1 MVSASGYPGNCVL
14 LIKSMIMKKTITLLF
29 LLICTARCAMT
40 QTPGQPIKGV
50 IVKGGKNPGGNML
63 LSFGA
68 GINNPGSK
76 IKENTFISNGFAVNG
91 NLYVPLFAR
100 DGNLAGKTAH
110 FFTLGINAGGEYLRS
125 NKDYSTNAYPPYQIT
140 GQSSAPAISVQDSGS
155 PKIQGFKA
163 EAGVQA
169 NFSFGPMTIS
179 PILNGGYMRIDQKA
193 FEINQNSSVNGK
205 MEAYHLYRQS
215 AAKTNGF
222 AFTPKLRLAYFP
234 GRVGIY
240 VEGNYTLGPDLKT
253 ETSVFTPQGAADPK
267 TGSYSIDQM
276 LTGTNRSEVKTN
288 RYSGLGLNFGISLP
302 LGKSINEKGIK
313 RTMADPQS
321 KSIREKG
328 VKRTAIQNEETTG
341 DGFQFSA
348 ESLPVK
354 LLNSRQDPCLNLI
367 SPKNGSSYSSK
378 QDLEIKADLLNPGE
392 TGKASFVLY
401 KISSDKDFW
410 FKAEAKVRE
419 KYRAADFLLPNSY
432 TEEIKNTGFSPLTI
446 DAGIKGNQVA
456 QIIEKGKLT
465 EGSYKLVFN
474 PNNGCA
480 QAISNFSIN
489 SSNCTHAVRI
499 KSVDCIGNADASGNS
514 KYRVCVDYTNT
525 SNPGCT
531 NCEILLNHANNY
543 AGGPAIVSLTP
554 GTTVSN
560 ISAVPPSLLAG
571 QSTVICFDAAVTSGS
586 NLEFAVLGTCK
597 DGLETSTFPNH
608 ENELFNEVVK
618 ACICDICSEI
628 EFELKKQTTASL
640 SGNSVNI
647 TEPVSVFA
655 PNPAVGQVVAVKAE
669 IISFERYVGEECM
682 SCDKTSSQWGNF
694 NAGTY
699 AGLNG
704 ALGTANNGVTG
715 NTTHSMYWNASSG
728 AALPAAASFNLNIS
742 LPPLSNLRCCCDQ
755 VVITIRYTYSF
766 KDKETGICKMC
777 SFIRKYTL
785 QKGNCPI
792 IKNPGT
798 PVKVDVP
805 NIKNF

>member
-1 MVSASGYPGNCVL
+1 MVSTSGYPGNCAL

-29 LLICTARCAMT
+29 LLICTTRCAMA
-40 QTPGQPIKGV
+40 QVPGQPIKGV

-63 LSFGA
+63 LSLGA
-68 GINNPGSK
+68 GINNPGAK
-76 IKENTFISNGFAVNG
+76 IKESAFIGNGLAVNG

-100 DGNLAGKTAH
+100 DGNLASKTDH
-110 FFTLGINAGGEYLRS
+110 FFTLGINAGGEYFRS
-125 NKDYSTNAYPPYQIT
+125 NKDYSTTGYLPYQIT
-140 GQSSAPAISVQDSGS
+140 GQSSMPTISVQDSGS
-155 PKIQGFKA
+155 PKTQGFKA

-169 NFSFGPMTIS
+169 NFSFGAITIS
-179 PILNGGYMRIDQKA
+179 PIFNGGYMRIDQKA
-193 FEINQNSSVNGK
+193 FEINQSNSVNGK
-205 MEAYHLYRQS
+205 TEVYHLYRQS
-215 AAKTNGF
+215 AAKTSGF
-222 AFTPKLRLAYFP
+222 AVTPKLRLAYFP
-234 GRVGIY
+234 GRIGIY
-240 VEGNYTLGPDLKT
+240 IEGNYTLGPDLKN
-253 ETSVFTPQGAADPK
+253 ETSVFAPQGAPDLK

-276 LTGTNRSEVKTN
+276 LSGTNRAEVKVN
-288 RYSGLGLNFGISLP
+288 KYSGLGLNFGVSLP
-302 LGKSINEKGIK
+302 LGKSIREKGVK
-313 RTMADPQS
+313 RSIADPQG

-328 VKRTAIQNEETTG
+328 VKRTEIQNNEATG

-367 SPKNGSSYSSK
+367 SPKNGGSYSSK
-378 QDLEIKADLLNPGE
+378 QDLEIKADLLNPSE
-392 TGKASFVLY
+392 TGKSSIVLY

-410 FKAEAKVRE
+410 FKAGVKVRE

-432 TEEIKNTGFSPLTI
+432 AEEIKSTGFSPITI

-456 QIIEKGKLT
+456 HMIEKGKLT

-474 PNNGCA
+474 LNNGCA

-489 SSNCTHAVRI
+489 SSNCTHAVRL

-543 AGGPAIVSLTP
+543 AGGPVISSLAP

-560 ISAVPPSLLAG
+560 ISAVPSSLLAG

-586 NLEFAVLGTCK
+586 NLEFAVLATCK
-597 DGLETSTFPNH
+597 DGLETSAFPNH
-608 ENELFNEVVK
+608 ENELFNETVK

-640 SGNSVNI
+640 SGNSINI

-669 IISFERYVGEECM
+669 IISFERYIGEECM

-694 NAGTY
+694 NTGAY

-704 ALGTANNGVTG
+704 ALGTTNNGVTG

-728 AALPAAASFNLNIS
+728 SVLPAAGSFNLNIS

-805 NIKNF
+805 NI